1 MIELE
6 QYSTKLYN
14 AMLETNPL
22 QMLFQIRNIALFG
35 TTTAEANS
43 ILTEADKYNTKLAV
57 NNTVLTSANESI
69 VQARLLSYVCLKQ
82 LSELHRHTYAF
93 RHGLI
98 NEQCETIGNLDT
110 TAKIKLSK
118 LSKFLKENVA
128 PLIHALHVTESIIV
142 KQHVMRKIINIMDK
156 VQ

>member
-14 AMLETNPL
+14 AILETNPL
-22 QMLFQIRNIALFG
+22 QMLSRLRNIALFG
-35 TTTAEANS
+35 TAIAEANS

-57 NNTVLTSANESI
+57 NNIVLTSANESTI
-69 VQARLLSYVCLKQ
+69 QARILSYMCLKQ

-98 NEQCETIGNLDT
+98 NEQCEAIGNFDA
-110 TAKIKLSK
+110 TAKTKLSK

-128 PLIHALHVTESIIV
+128 PLIHALIVTESVMV
-142 KQHVMRKIINIMDK
+142 KQHVMRKIINVLDK